1 MPILEIKGFKKSFGK
16 TQVLN
21 GVDFSMDEGEVLSV
35 IGSSGS
41 GKTTLL
47 RCINFLERADEGEI
61 SSIQCA

>member
-41 GKTTLL
+41 GKTTLFAL
-47 RCINFLERADEGEI
+47 Y
-61 SSIQCA
+61 